1 MSWGQDLPLGKAH
14 HASPQQTVLLTKPEG
29 YVMFMALGKRCLPCH
44 VAWRTVSP
52 WVPCV
57 SAFKF
62 LPLFSGDLGG
72 LACCSPLLSSL
83 LHAARFLC
91 CQIGP
96 LSPGSALGGGGTG
109 FLLTLPCLGTVDTQV
124 PCVEPSLLVSFSH
137 IWADPRGTNF
147 SLSSPPFWVDGA
159 PPGSTWEGEEE
170 SLLPT
175 LVQELGTFV
184 REERSRSSL
193 SKAAPYIS

>member
-1 MSWGQDLPLGKAH
+1 MGPGPAPWQGPPRLSPADCAVNKTRGLCHVHGPGEEASPLSCCMEDSEPLG
-14 HASPQQTVLLTKPEG
+14 PLCQ
-29 YVMFMALGKRCLPCH
+29 CLQI
-44 VAWRTVSP
+44 S
-52 WVPCV
+52 
-57 SAFKF
+57 
-62 LPLFSGDLGG
+62 
-72 LACCSPLLSSL
+72 SPLLRGPGGPGLLLPTSVFSSPRRQVSL
-83 LHAARFLC
+83 LPNWASKPRFC
-91 CQIGP
+91 F
-96 LSPGSALGGGGTG
+96 GGGGTG
-109 FLLTLPCLGTVDTQV
+109 FLLALPCLGTVDTQV
-124 PCVEPSLLVSFSH
+124 PCIEPSLLVSFSH

-184 REERSRSSL
+184 REERSQSSL

>member
-29 YVMFMALGKRCLPCH
+29 YVVFMALGKRCLPCH

-57 SAFKF
+57 SAFRF

-96 LSPGSALGGGGTG
+96 LSPGSALGGGQG
-109 FLLTLPCLGTVDTQV
+109 FCYPFPVWEQWTPKCLV
-124 PCVEPSLLVSFSH
+124 
-137 IWADPRGTNF
+137 
-147 SLSSPPFWVDGA
+147 
-159 PPGSTWEGEEE
+159 
-170 SLLPT
+170 
-175 LVQELGTFV
+175 
-184 REERSRSSL
+184 
-193 SKAAPYIS
+193 